1 MLFINLNYIEDKNY
15 NNNNKISNKMGNKIF
30 KIKKLIY
37 INSNY
42 IKSENYN
49 NNYNKNNKLG
59 NKIFFIKKI

>member
-1 MLFINLNYIEDKNY
+1 
-15 NNNNKISNKMGNKIF
+15 MGNKIF